1 VDQHGTPFSEG
12 WESKRPCH
20 LRRATNDVEIVIEEA
35 FANIDDGMEAVEV
48 QEDRAIVEINNLINE
63 ANHGEL
69 GANTMESRMEELR
82 KQHAEEIQEYKAM
95 ILDLENQVATLTMGE
110 AGNSSNTPIAPTDIN
125 LQSLQANKDTSLEEA
140 KIAKSQA
147 LEV

>member
-1 VDQHGTPFSEG
+1 
-12 WESKRPCH
+12 
-20 LRRATNDVEIVIEEA
+20 VEIVIEEA

-125 LQSLQANKDTSLEEA
+125 LQSLQTNKDTSLEEA